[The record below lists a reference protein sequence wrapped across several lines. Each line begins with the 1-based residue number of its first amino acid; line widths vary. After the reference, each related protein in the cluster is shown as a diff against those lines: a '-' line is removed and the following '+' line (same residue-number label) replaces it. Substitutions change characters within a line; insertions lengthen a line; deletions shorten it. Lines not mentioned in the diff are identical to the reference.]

1 MPDLPRA
8 VVKRERIG
16 QGGRTLR
23 TAIRMIAAV
32 VLTTVCCSSAM
43 AQTAQSGSGIVAVLD
58 VAKVFEAHAGHKA
71 KMEAIKAEVAAF
83 EADFRERRNSLNTQ
97 IQALQSLVGQ
107 PSYKQEE
114 AALARKDADLTIEA
128 NQKRA
133 DIINREAQVYYETY
147 TDVLAV
153 VANLAQNYNI
163 SLVINYDSAEID
175 PANRES
181 IIKGVNRNVV
191 FQRELDLTALVIEQ
205 VNAPR

>member
-1 MPDLPRA
+1 MPDLPQA
-8 VVKRERIG
+8 VVDSERIG
-16 QGGRTLR
+16 QGGRTLK

-32 VLTTVCCSSAM
+32 LLATVCCSSAL
-43 AQTAQSGSGIVAVLD
+43 AQGQSGIVAVVD

-71 KMEAIKAEVAAF
+71 KMEAIKAEIEAF
-83 EADFRERRNSLNTQ
+83 EADFRGRRQSLNTQ
-97 IQALQSLVGQ
+97 IQALQGLVGQ
-107 PSYKQEE
+107 PTYKQEE

-133 DIINREAQVYYETY
+133 EIINREAQVYYETY
-147 TDVLAV
+147 TDVLAI
-153 VANLAQNYNI
+153 VANLSQNYNI
-163 SLVINYDSAEID
+163 SLVINYDSSEID

-191 FQRELDLTALVIEQ
+191 FQRDLDLTSMVIER